1 MWYNGDIQYF
11 VRGKLMKLKREDVTQ
26 LGILAKLAIDEN
38 TISDVKSRLENV
50 LELVNQLQTADTVNI
65 EPMAHPQQ
73 GFQALR
79 EDQITEE
86 NDQKAFQ
93 KLSKDVHND
102 LYLVPKVIE

>member
-1 MWYNGDIQYF
+1 
-11 VRGKLMKLKREDVTQ
+11 
-26 LGILAKLAIDEN
+26 
-38 TISDVKSRLENV
+38 
-50 LELVNQLQTADTVNI
+50 
-65 EPMAHPQQ
+65 MAHPQE

-79 EDQITEE
+79 KDQITEK

>member
-1 MWYNGDIQYF
+1 
-11 VRGKLMKLKREDVTQ
+11 MKLKREDVTQ
-26 LGILAKLAIDEN
+26 LGLLAKLAIDEN

-73 GFQALR
+73 DFQTLR

>member
-1 MWYNGDIQYF
+1 MWYNKDIHNF
-11 VRGKLMKLKREDVTQ
+11 MRGKLMKLKREDVTQ
-26 LGILAKLAIDEN
+26 LGVLAKLAIDEN
-38 TISDVKSRLENV
+38 TISDVKSRLEDV
-50 LELVNQLQTADTVNI
+50 LELVNQLQTADTMNI

-86 NDQKAFQ
+86 NHQKAFQ

>member
-1 MWYNGDIQYF
+1 
-11 VRGKLMKLKREDVTQ
+11 MKLKREDVTQ

-38 TISDVKSRLENV
+38 TKSDVKSRLENV

-73 GFQALR
+73 DFQTLR
-79 EDQITEE
+79 KDEITEK

-93 KLSKDVHND
+93 KLSKGICND